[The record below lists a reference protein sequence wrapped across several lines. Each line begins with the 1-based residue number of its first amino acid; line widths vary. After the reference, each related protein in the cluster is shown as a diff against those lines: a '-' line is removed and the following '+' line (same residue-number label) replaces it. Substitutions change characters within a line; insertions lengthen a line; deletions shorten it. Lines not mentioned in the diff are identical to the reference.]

1 MLRNKPFPVAAE
13 IVLIGAMLVG
23 FLLIMQRTFMWMYQL
38 GLAIVVTATFLEIAV
53 GNVPKEA
60 SFRRSVKFIALFL
73 SIIVVVF
80 TIGILLVPYLTN
92 LGR

>member
-13 IVLIGAMLVG
+13 IVLIAAMMIG
-23 FLLIMQRTFMWMYQL
+23 FAMIMQRTFMWMYQL
-38 GLAIVVTATFLEIAV
+38 GLAVVVIATFLEIAV

-60 SFRRSVKFIALFL
+60 NFRRSVKFIALFL

-80 TIGILLVPYLTN
+80 TIGILLVPYLTG